1 MVKILVNARY
11 LPPCNNCY
19 SPSRILRLHKL
30 GHMVWQPHS
39 ASSHNSEIKR
49 SLNFFLPT
57 DDDLLSDTDGV
68 FLSSSYP
75 SSKCN
80 VLDPQM
86 HEWLILQLQGHLPP
100 GESTL
105 PLGLSH
111 FTSVTLTLTLDVL
124 IKSTPDTSMD
134 VELGVFQFT
143 VDLLSNFLCDCNF
156 QSSLLDQQ
164 WSWSWCRIH
173 TAWVESTFIS
183 FSH

>member
-39 ASSHNSEIKR
+39 ASSHNSEIKW

-80 VLDPQM
+80 VLDPQGAPFSDDFPNM
-86 HEWLILQLQGHLPP
+86 QEV
-100 GESTL
+100 STNAWVTYTT
-105 PLGLSH
+105 
-111 FTSVTLTLTLDVL
+111 TSGT
-124 IKSTPDTSMD
+124 STPRRVYIATWIIPFHLCYTHFDTGCVNKIYSWH
-134 VELGVFQFT
+134 VHGCGAGRFPVHCGPTEQFS
-143 VDLLSNFLCDCNF
+143 VRL
-156 QSSLLDQQ
+156 
-164 WSWSWCRIH
+164 
-173 TAWVESTFIS
+173 
-183 FSH
+183 